1 MTDNLPVNTDA
12 ANVASMIS
20 ALPPHSDA
28 VAILGVMVPIVAI
41 VMGLGIGMLVLWLD
55 FRKKREMFQLHHTE
69 RMAAIEKGIEL
80 PPLPPEFFRDFKRR
94 DRNPIT
100 QFRRGM
106 VWLLVGLALMVAMHG
121 TDNRHFWW
129 GLIPVAVGL
138 ANLLS
143 YVAERRRLPETH
155 NPEERTHV

>member
-1 MTDNLPVNTDA
+1 MSDNLPLNTDA

-20 ALPPHSDA
+20 ALPPHTDV
-28 VAILGVMVPIVAI
+28 VAIMGIMVPIVAI
-41 VMGLGIGMLVLWLD
+41 VMGLGVGMLVLWLD
-55 FRKKREMFQLHHTE
+55 YRKKREIFQLHHTE

-94 DRNPIT
+94 DRNPST

-106 VWLLVGLALMVAMHG
+106 VWLLVGIAFMVAMRG
-121 TDNRHFWW
+121 THEQNFWW

-143 YVAERRRLPETH
+143 YVVDRRRPPEIQ
-155 NPEERTHV
+155 NPTQNP

>member
-1 MTDNLPVNTDA
+1 MTDNLPVNADA
-12 ANVASMIS
+12 ANVASMMS
-20 ALPPHSDA
+20 GLPPHSDT
-28 VAILGVMVPIVAI
+28 VAILGVLVPIVAI

-80 PPLPPEFFRDFKRR
+80 PPLPPEFFRDFRRR
-94 DRNPIT
+94 DRNPST
-100 QFRRGM
+100 YFRRGM

-121 TDNRHFWW
+121 SHEEDFWW
-129 GLIPVAVGL
+129 GLVPVAVGL

-143 YVAERRRLPETH
+143 YVVERRRPPETP
-155 NPEERTHV
+155 NP